1 MNQQNRINMNVSS
14 IPDETQRHADG
25 VKIDNAPGRSA
36 LPQPKQKRSL
46 HILCIDDDDLFRKI
60 MSQCLTRFEHRVTV
74 ASGGKVGLE
83 LFRAATL
90 DNEPYEVVITDLCM
104 PDIDGKSVVRT
115 IKAESPKTPVIMMT
129 GYGTFLKN
137 NGESALPVDAV
148 VSKPARMQE
157 LNDLVLRIAAPAT
170 PCL

>member
-1 MNQQNRINMNVSS
+1 MNVTA
-14 IPDETQRHADG
+14 ITDEKQCHAG
-25 VKIDNAPGRSA
+25 GIEMDNAPGQSPR
-36 LPQPKQKRSL
+36 PQPKRNRSL